1 LPVRG
6 LIAWFVDVV
15 RTMGRRYS
23 SNLELYPLPMVRFN
37 YASYQNNRTLAVSL
51 FTPQSIRLII
61 WTAWTIRL
69 WLVRSRMRQES
80 QYETLLV
87 LNSNLG
93 LISNRFLDM
102 TSFLLNFL
110 LPFIQLQFENVAL
123 ALDG

>member
-1 LPVRG
+1 
-6 LIAWFVDVV
+6 
-15 RTMGRRYS
+15 
-23 SNLELYPLPMVRFN
+23 MVRFN